1 MANDV
6 LKVIRGIS
14 QALSKNYD
22 GAYEKDGWTDFYDG
36 DERKPVKIG
45 LKREKYDNINVD
57 SRSGLMDGFGCHF
70 HGNKLCIKYHGEVSM
85 KDIHRNGPK
94 KFESEIEQTF
104 SDIANYI
111 KKEYKKHTGESLTL
125 TSDGEADSLIQRMSN
140 IRNWVQSTKYYK
152 IGNITKDIM
161 DIDEP
166 NEERSTEYRKEHGID
181 NAIRDFLSLS
191 SRKNPKNVFV
201 NKQPERPGLGEV
213 DKG

>member
-1 MANDV
+1 
-6 LKVIRGIS
+6 
-14 QALSKNYD
+14 
-22 GAYEKDGWTDFYDG
+22 
-36 DERKPVKIG
+36 
-45 LKREKYDNINVD
+45 
-57 SRSGLMDGFGCHF
+57 
-70 HGNKLCIKYHGEVSM
+70 
-85 KDIHRNGPK
+85 
-94 KFESEIEQTF
+94 
-104 SDIANYI
+104 
-111 KKEYKKHTGESLTL
+111 
-125 TSDGEADSLIQRMSN
+125 MSN

-166 NEERSTEYRKEHGID
+166 NEERSTHHRKEHGID